1 MAVYTVSQVSFHIK
15 ESLESDPLLRDLW
28 IVGEVSGLRA
38 SSAGHTY
45 FGLKDRESLLRCV
58 MFRGM
63 KGAELLSEGDSVS
76 AHGKITF
83 YTRGGTTDF
92 MVDIAMPEGVG
103 ELALELERL
112 KQKLASEGL
121 FETSR
126 KRILPRFPK
135 RVGVVTSPSGAVFH
149 DIQNVLRRRF
159 PLTELVLSPTPVQ
172 GRNAASKIAV
182 ALEALDRSGG
192 CDVIII
198 GRGGGSL
205 EDLWPF
211 NEEVVARAI
220 HACKTPVVSAV
231 GHETDETISDF
242 VADVRAPTA
251 SAAAELVVPEARV
264 LRRQLEATA
273 TNMLR
278 ILMDQNSRR
287 RVGLSSI
294 TRRMEMGLPD
304 TQTMRR
310 RVDDVG
316 RVVQSASAKL
326 LSERKIQVE
335 GLGLRLRALDPLAT
349 LGRGFS
355 IVQLPDSGEVVS
367 STNQIFAGDS
377 IEVTVT
383 DGSIPAIAGPPTTIK
398 PEKTDTSEPKASKPK
413 TKVKTQ
419 PAQPPG
425 MAPLL

>member
-112 KQKLASEGL
+112 KQKLAAEGL

-211 NEEVVARAI
+211 NEEVIARAI

-355 IVQLPDSGEVVS
+355 IVQLPDSGKVVS

-377 IEVTVT
+377 IEITVT

>member
-355 IVQLPDSGEVVS
+355 IVQLPDSGKVVS

-377 IEVTVT
+377 IEITVT

>member
-1 MAVYTVSQVSFHIK
+1 MAVYTVSQVSSHIK
-15 ESLESDPLLRDLW
+15 ESLESNPLLLDLW

-92 MVDIAMPEGVG
+92 MVDLAMPEGAG

-112 KQKLASEGL
+112 KQELAAEGL
-121 FETSR
+121 FEITR
-126 KRILPRFPK
+126 KRPLPRFPQK
-135 RVGVVTSPSGAVFH
+135 VGVVTSSTGAVFH
-149 DIQNVLRRRF
+149 DIQNILQRRY
-159 PLTELVLSPTPVQ
+159 PLAELVLSPTAVQ
-172 GRNAASKIAV
+172 GADAAPKIAA
-182 ALEALDRSGG
+182 ALEGLDRDGG

-220 HACKTPVVSAV
+220 YACKTPVVSAV
-231 GHETDETISDF
+231 GHETDETIADY
-242 VADVRAPTA
+242 VADVRAPTP
-251 SAAAELVVPEARV
+251 SAAAELVVPDAHV
-264 LRRQLEATA
+264 LYRQLEMTA
-273 TNMLR
+273 TMMLR
-278 ILMDQNSRR
+278 ILMDQNARR
-287 RVGLSSI
+287 RSDLTS
-294 TRRMEMGLPD
+294 TMRRMEMALPD

-316 RVVQSASAKL
+316 RVVQSASDRL
-326 LSERKIQVE
+326 LSESKIQVE
-335 GLGLRLRALDPLAT
+335 GLGLRLRALDPVAT

-355 IVQLPDSGEVVS
+355 IVELPNTGKVLSSAKQVS
-367 STNQIFAGDS
+367 AGDALE
-377 IEVTVT
+377 ITVA
-383 DGSIPAIAGPPTTIK
+383 DGSIPAVAGAADSDK
-398 PEKTDTSEPKASKPK
+398 SEKTNGPAPKASKLRTKGK
-413 TKVKTQ
+413 TKSIQ
-419 PAQPPG
+419 PTG
-425 MAPLL
+425 MTPLL

>member
-1 MAVYTVSQVSFHIK
+1 VAVYTVSQVSFHIK

-112 KQKLASEGL
+112 KQKLAAEGL

-304 TQTMRR
+304 TQTLRR

-355 IVQLPDSGEVVS
+355 IVQLPDSGKVVS

-377 IEVTVT
+377 IEITVT
-383 DGSIPAIAGPPTTIK
+383 DGSIPAITGPSTTIK

-413 TKVKTQ
+413 TRAKTQ

>member
-112 KQKLASEGL
+112 KQKLAAEGL

-355 IVQLPDSGEVVS
+355 IVQLPDSGKVVS

>member
-112 KQKLASEGL
+112 KQKLAAEGL

-355 IVQLPDSGEVVS
+355 IVQLPDSGKVVS

-377 IEVTVT
+377 IEITVT

-398 PEKTDTSEPKASKPK
+398 PEETDTSEPKASKPK
-413 TKVKTQ
+413 TKDKTP
-419 PAQPPG
+419 PAQLPG

>member
-1 MAVYTVSQVSFHIK
+1 MAVYTVSQVSFHVK
-15 ESLESDPLLRDLW
+15 ESLESDPLLKDLW
-28 IVGEVSGLRA
+28 VVGEVSGLRA

-112 KQKLASEGL
+112 KQKLAAEGL

>member
-112 KQKLASEGL
+112 KQKLAAEGL

-355 IVQLPDSGEVVS
+355 IVQLPDSGKVVS

-377 IEVTVT
+377 IEITVT
-383 DGSIPAIAGPPTTIK
+383 DGSIPATAGPPTTIK

>member
-1 MAVYTVSQVSFHIK
+1 M
-15 ESLESDPLLRDLW
+15 
-28 IVGEVSGLRA
+28 
-38 SSAGHTY
+38 
-45 FGLKDRESLLRCV
+45 
-58 MFRGM
+58 
-63 KGAELLSEGDSVS
+63 
-76 AHGKITF
+76 
-83 YTRGGTTDF
+83 
-92 MVDIAMPEGVG
+92 
-103 ELALELERL
+103 
-112 KQKLASEGL
+112 
-121 FETSR
+121 
-126 KRILPRFPK
+126 
-135 RVGVVTSPSGAVFH
+135 
-149 DIQNVLRRRF
+149 
-159 PLTELVLSPTPVQ
+159 
-172 GRNAASKIAV
+172 
-182 ALEALDRSGG
+182 
-192 CDVIII
+192 III
-198 GRGGGSL
+198 GRGGGSF

-355 IVQLPDSGEVVS
+355 IVQLPDSGKVVS
-367 STNQIFAGDS
+367 STNQIFEGDS
-377 IEVTVT
+377 IEITVA
-383 DGSIPAIAGPPTTIK
+383 DGSIPAVAGPPTTVK
-398 PEKTDTSEPKASKPK
+398 PKKTDTSEPKARKPRTK
-413 TKVKTQ
+413 TKAQ
-419 PAQPPG
+419 PVQPPG
-425 MAPLL
+425 MTPLL